1 MNTTLT
7 TSDLPANLQNKVQR
21 ICKQERIDQDQV
33 RFVRRNPNYYQMNEA
48 DQWTGW
54 GYFPN
59 ENEID

>member
-7 TSDLPANLQNKVQR
+7 TSDLPANLQAKVKR
-21 ICKQERIDQDQV
+21 ICIQENINLEQV
-33 RFVRRNPNYYQMNEA
+33 QFRQLNPEYFQMNEA

-54 GYFPN
+54 GYYPK